1 MATRSLTRELALL
14 VLGQVPEQKSA
25 SVADLA
31 LDSIL
36 DQALD
41 TLTQH
46 WRESLDASAAE
57 LDQAQQSLL
66 DSELQ
71 QGEPGTHDTV
81 RTHLRASLSSAEQVL
96 NGLSA
101 SLELPRLLL
110 LGDQEQIRRGAMDRV
125 QKVLTQREGIDKR
138 LDQVME
144 TALVTVPVLKLGLV
158 KVKALVL
165 EWAQG
170 LARGPLRRQR
180 PRPVVEP
187 SAGHRPHGP
196 KPEPHP
202 LPHWLQELE
211 SAPAPLK
218 RGHQSHQPSVP
229 ASARG
234 WASAPASVTPQPVV
248 RTS

>member
-1 MATRSLTRELALL
+1 MATRSLSRELALL

-71 QGEPGTHDTV
+71 QGETGTHDAV
-81 RTHLRASLSSAEQVL
+81 RTHLRSSLSAAEQVL

-110 LGDQEQIRRGAMDRV
+110 LGDQEQIRRGAMERV
-125 QKVLTQREGIDKR
+125 QKVLTQREGIDTR

-144 TALVTVPVLKLGLV
+144 GWRLTRLPRIDRDILRLAVVD
-158 KVKALVL
+158 L
-165 EWAQG
+165 ESLRTPAPGAFNEAVELANRYSDEQG
-170 LARGPLRRQR
+170 RRMINGVLRRFHD
-180 PRPVVEP
+180 
-187 SAGHRPHGP
+187 A
-196 KPEPHP
+196 
-202 LPHWLQELE
+202 
-211 SAPAPLK
+211 
-218 RGHQSHQPSVP
+218 QSK
-229 ASARG
+229 ASA
-234 WASAPASVTPQPVV
+234 
-248 RTS
+248 

>member
-71 QGEPGTHDTV
+71 QANQEPMT
-81 RTHLRASLSSAEQVL
+81 
-96 NGLSA
+96 
-101 SLELPRLLL
+101 
-110 LGDQEQIRRGAMDRV
+110 
-125 QKVLTQREGIDKR
+125 
-138 LDQVME
+138 
-144 TALVTVPVLKLGLV
+144 
-158 KVKALVL
+158 
-165 EWAQG
+165 
-170 LARGPLRRQR
+170 
-180 PRPVVEP
+180 P
-187 SAGHRPHGP
+187 SAPIC
-196 KPEPHP
+196 
-202 LPHWLQELE
+202 
-211 SAPAPLK
+211 APL
-218 RGHQSHQPSVP
+218 
-229 ASARG
+229 
-234 WASAPASVTPQPVV
+234 
-248 RTS
+248 

>member
-46 WRESLDASAAE
+46 WRESLDTSAAE

-71 QGEPGTHDTV
+71 QGEQGTHDTV

-110 LGDQEQIRRGAMDRV
+110 LGDQEQIRRGAMERV

-144 TALVTVPVLKLGLV
+144 GWRLTRLPRIDRDILRLAVVDLESLRTPAPVAFNEAVEL
-158 KVKALVL
+158 ANRYSD
-165 EWAQG
+165 EQG
-170 LARGPLRRQR
+170 RRMINGVLRRFHD
-180 PRPVVEP
+180 
-187 SAGHRPHGP
+187 A
-196 KPEPHP
+196 
-202 LPHWLQELE
+202 
-211 SAPAPLK
+211 
-218 RGHQSHQPSVP
+218 QSK
-229 ASARG
+229 ASA
-234 WASAPASVTPQPVV
+234 
-248 RTS
+248 